1 MDYPLRKV
9 NIRAFR
15 ADKNKEDCLRY
26 VDGHRK
32 VLETYGVTHVTSAN
46 LNWMHEPY
54 TYVILVEASDSGEI
68 LGGGRVQ
75 LADSALPLPI
85 ETAINDLDTRIF
97 DMVKEKAKRGTGEY
111 CGLWNS
117 RKIAGYGI
125 GSVVLVRIGIAI
137 LNQLRVDSLFA
148 FCSPATVPI
157 SMSVG
162 YRIITSLGNEGT
174 FYYPKE
180 DLLATALILEDPLEL
195 KFADPQE
202 RRNILELRNN
212 PVRTTTEKGRKGE
225 IEVSYDLR
233 IAPVGIPIIST
244 I

>member
-1 MDYPLRKV
+1 MDHDLKRVSIK
-9 NIRAFR
+9 AFR
-15 ADKNKEDCLRY
+15 ADENEAECLKY
-26 VDGHRK
+26 VEGHRK

-46 LNWMHEPY
+46 LSWMKEPC
-54 TYVILVEASDSGEI
+54 YVILVESTDTGEV

-75 LADSALPLPI
+75 VATGHLPLPI
-85 ETAINDLDTRIF
+85 ETAINKLDTRIF
-97 DMVKEKAKRGTGEY
+97 DMVKDRIVHGGTGEY

-137 LNQLRVDSLFA
+137 LNQLNLGCLFA

-162 YRIITSLGNEGT
+162 YRIINSLGNNGT

-180 DLLATALILEDPLEL
+180 DLLATALMLEDPLEL
-195 KFADPQE
+195 KYADPAE
-202 RRNILELRNN
+202 RKIIFDLRDN
-212 PVRTTTEKGRKGE
+212 PVYCTREQGRRGML
-225 IEVSYDLR
+225 EVDYNLQLSPTFAHETSVL
-233 IAPVGIPIIST
+233 
-244 I
+244 